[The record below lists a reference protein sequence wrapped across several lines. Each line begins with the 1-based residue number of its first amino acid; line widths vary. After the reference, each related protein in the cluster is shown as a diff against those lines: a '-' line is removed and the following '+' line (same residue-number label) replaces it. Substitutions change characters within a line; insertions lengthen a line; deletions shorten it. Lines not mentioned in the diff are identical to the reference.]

1 MTSHKSSSRKTLSML
16 RDGSG
21 EVDLDCK
28 SAKRV
33 RNVGEVEEAEPDPER
48 SAGGDMSPC
57 LGIATRGGATL
68 VALNWKEPL
77 NMATGR
83 GTKQSVDDATSVI
96 PPGF

>member
-1 MTSHKSSSRKTLSML
+1 MTSHKSSSRKTLSTL
-16 RDGSG
+16 LISDGSG
-21 EVDLDCK
+21 DVDLNCK

-68 VALNWKEPL
+68 ELK
-77 NMATGR
+77 
-83 GTKQSVDDATSVI
+83 GTA
-96 PPGF
+96 